1 MIEVQ
6 DLTRKYGDKFGIIDV
21 SFRVEKGEILGFLG
35 PNGAGKTT
43 TMRIITGFLA
53 PTSGRANVCGYDVSA
68 EPIEVK
74 RRTGYLPEHPPLY
87 LDMSVY
93 SYLDF
98 VAKIKGVPKKKRNE
112 AIDEV
117 IEKCGLKEVRGRLI
131 KNLSKGYRQRVG
143 IAQAIVHNPE
153 VLVLDEPTLGLDP
166 QQIVEIRNFIKGLKG
181 QHTIILSTHILPEVT
196 MVCSR
201 VIIINQGRL
210 IAEDALDELYR
221 KEREK
226 LILSLRIDGDKG
238 SVLRMLKGLKG
249 VQAVDTKD
257 GEFLVE
263 CARGC
268 DPREEIV
275 KTILSSGMKLMEMKE
290 QFPTLE
296 EIYIKRISQEA

>member
-1 MIEVQ
+1 MIEVKN
-6 DLTRKYGDKFGIIDV
+6 LTKKYGDKIGIEDV

-53 PTSGRANVCGYDVSA
+53 PTSGTASVCGYDVTSH
-68 EPIEVK
+68 PLEVK

-98 VAKIKGVPKKKRNE
+98 VAKIKGVSNKDRKR
-112 AIDEV
+112 AIEEV

-166 QQIVEIRNFIKGLKG
+166 QQIMEIRNFIKSLKG

-201 VIIINQGRL
+201 VLIINRGRL
-210 IAEDALDELYR
+210 VAEDSLEDLYR

-226 LILSLRIDGDKG
+226 LVLSLRIDGDREA
-238 SVLRMLKGLKG
+238 VLNLLKSLKG
-249 VQAVDTKD
+249 VQAVERKD

-263 CARGC
+263 CAKGS
-268 DPREEIV
+268 DPRDEIV
-275 KTILSSGMKLMEMKE
+275 KTIVSSGMRLVEMKE
-290 QFPTLE
+290 NLPTLE
-296 EIYIKRISQEA
+296 EIYIKRISQEG

>member
-1 MIEVQ
+1 MIEVKN
-6 DLTRKYGDKFGIIDV
+6 LTKKYGDKIGIEDV

-53 PTSGRANVCGYDVSA
+53 PTSGSANVCGYDVS
-68 EPIEVK
+68 ENPMEVK
-74 RRTGYLPEHPPLY
+74 RRTGYLPEQPPLY

-98 VAKIKGVPKKKRNE
+98 VAKIKGVNRSDRRRV
-112 AIDEV
+112 IDEV
-117 IEKCGLKEVRGRLI
+117 IEKCGLKDVRGRLI

-166 QQIVEIRNFIKGLKG
+166 QQIMEIRNFIKSLKG

-196 MVCSR
+196 MVCTR
-201 VIIINQGRL
+201 VLIINKGKL
-210 IAEDALDELYR
+210 VAEDALEDLYK

-226 LILSLRIDGDKG
+226 LILSLRIEGEKEA
-238 SVLRMLKGLKG
+238 VLKLLKPLKG
-249 VQAVDTKD
+249 VQSVEARN
-257 GEFLVE
+257 GEILVE
-263 CARGC
+263 CSKGD
-268 DPREEIV
+268 DPRDEILRAV
-275 KTILSSGMKLMEMKE
+275 VSSGMKLLEMKE
-290 QFPTLE
+290 NLPTLE
-296 EIYIKRISQEA
+296 EIYIKRISQEG

>member
-1 MIEVQ
+1 MIEVKE
-6 DLTRKYGDKFGIIDV
+6 LTKKYGDKIGIENV
-21 SFRVEKGEILGFLG
+21 TFKVEKGEILGFLG

-53 PTSGRANVCGYDVSA
+53 PTSGSANVCGYDVS
-68 EPIEVK
+68 ENPIEVK

-93 SYLDF
+93 SYLEF
-98 VAKIKGVPKKKRNE
+98 VAKIKGVNKKDRKR

-117 IEKCGLKEVRGRLI
+117 IEKCGLKDVRGRLI
-131 KNLSKGYRQRVG
+131 KNLSKGFRQRVG

-166 QQIVEIRNFIKGLKG
+166 QQIMEIRNFIKNLKG

-201 VIIINQGRL
+201 VIIINKGRL
-210 IAEDALDELYR
+210 VAEDALEDLYR

-226 LILSLRIDGDKG
+226 LIISLRIEGEKEA
-238 SVLRMLKGLKG
+238 VLRLLKPLKG
-249 VQAVDTKD
+249 VQSVESRN

-263 CARGC
+263 CSKGY
-268 DPREEIV
+268 DPRDEIV
-275 KTILSSGMKLMEMKE
+275 KTILSAGMKLMEMKE
-290 QFPTLE
+290 NLPTLE
-296 EIYIKRISQEA
+296 EIYIKRISQEG